1 MKVSSFLCRTRVDRE
16 AYNVSACSSGDRI
29 SGVRTSGRLS
39 GDYDRNYADLLQKTL
54 QKKKR
59 EEKSGSV

>member
-1 MKVSSFLCRTRVDRE
+1 MDRAAKNGS
-16 AYNVSACSSGDRI
+16 AYSSGNRI
-29 SGVRTSGRLS
+29 SSVRTSGRLP
-39 GDYDRNYADLLQKTL
+39 GDCDRNYADLLQKTL

>member
-1 MKVSSFLCRTRVDRE
+1 MIRVLHSVSNMDR
-16 AYNVSACSSGDRI
+16 AAKNGSACSSGNRI
-29 SGVRTSGRLS
+29 SGVRTSGRLP
-39 GDYDRNYADLLQKTL
+39 GDCDGNYADLLQKTL